1 MNINLGVLETAFHE
15 WHSPAR
21 SDALWSIIKLHAQ
34 TMAVLIDLY
43 YDLTRDRGSA

>member
-1 MNINLGVLETAFHE
+1 MNVNLGVLETAFHE

-43 YDLTRDRGSA
+43 YDLTRDRGSS